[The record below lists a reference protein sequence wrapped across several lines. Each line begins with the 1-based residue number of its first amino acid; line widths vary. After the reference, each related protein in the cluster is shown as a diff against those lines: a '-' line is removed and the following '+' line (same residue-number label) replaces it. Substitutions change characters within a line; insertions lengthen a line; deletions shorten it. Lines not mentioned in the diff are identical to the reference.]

1 MLTDTNNL
9 KKIQIIAFQ
18 IIWKV
23 ITDIDILC
31 IPNNTLSIIHLFHNQ
46 NLLFEPRDVKLD
58 QLSVN
63 IFQNIFF
70 VFNNSNNC
78 NNIWPYITLT
88 AK

>member
-46 NLLFEPRDVKLD
+46 NLLFEPRDEKLSTVC
-58 QLSVN
+58 QYFSKY
-63 IFQNIFF
+63 IFLFLTILITAIIFDH
-70 VFNNSNNC
+70 
-78 NNIWPYITLT
+78 I
-88 AK
+88 

>member
-9 KKIQIIAFQ
+9 KKILIIAFQ

-46 NLLFEPRDVKLD
+46 NLLFEPRDEKL
-58 QLSVN
+58 
-63 IFQNIFF
+63 
-70 VFNNSNNC
+70 
-78 NNIWPYITLT
+78 
-88 AK
+88 